1 MKAEGAG
8 RGTPGGPPPSLSQT
22 RPWEKGEG
30 RQGHEASSSPTSE
43 GYQLSP
49 SWGSSFPEDR
59 TSWFFG
65 PQLSKP
71 SYPRTLLSRGGRPRA
86 WWGKP
91 GVVAGGPRWGMV
103 QAGWALPLLQLPQLL
118 WEGGL
123 AGHQPPP
130 VPRGLP
136 CWPQPAPL
144 LTLHWL
150 CREPSP
156 TCPGL
161 WLRPTCAVGHT
172 PPGHT
177 QRPCPRGSEVP
188 GRPCS
193 SLPVW
198 SRSSRL
204 SAQPRPEQ
212 FSPPGCPLLARGLC
226 GRCRAVASL
235 PGAGRPRHLH
245 GHAQGS
251 VAWRLGLGEGT
262 GEVGGRL
269 VSPSPGREPWL
280 WSGGSR

>member
-1 MKAEGAG
+1 
-8 RGTPGGPPPSLSQT
+8 
-22 RPWEKGEG
+22 
-30 RQGHEASSSPTSE
+30 
-43 GYQLSP
+43 
-49 SWGSSFPEDR
+49 
-59 TSWFFG
+59 
-65 PQLSKP
+65 
-71 SYPRTLLSRGGRPRA
+71 
-86 WWGKP
+86 
-91 GVVAGGPRWGMV
+91 MV

-123 AGHQPPP
+123 AGPPP
-130 VPRGLP
+130 PPAVNCAQGLAVLAPARSPAHPPLAVPGAQPYLP
-136 CWPQPAPL
+136 RPVAQAHLCGGAHPTRPHTE
-144 LTLHWL
+144 TLSK
-150 CREPSP
+150 R
-156 TCPGL
+156 
-161 WLRPTCAVGHT
+161 A
-172 PPGHT
+172 
-177 QRPCPRGSEVP
+177 EVP

-226 GRCRAVASL
+226 GRCRAMASL